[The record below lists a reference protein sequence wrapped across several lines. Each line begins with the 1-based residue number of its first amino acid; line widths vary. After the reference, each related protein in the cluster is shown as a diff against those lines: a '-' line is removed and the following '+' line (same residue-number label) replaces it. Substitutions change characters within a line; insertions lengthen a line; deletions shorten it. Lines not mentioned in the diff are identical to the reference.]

1 MTSKIRLAFAGVDHP
16 HGWLYRESLKRMPEV
31 EVVAFLARSR
41 ADVKTLQAPFT
52 SRPVYT
58 SISQLLAAE
67 DFDGV
72 LVMLPNDEEPQACM
86 AFAEAGKHILAEKPI
101 THTAQELT
109 PLVDLVDRTGI
120 KVEVGYPWRFHPI
133 SCDVQRLLREGVVG
147 PLRAVDATMWVSVVG
162 AKDMPHRDPRHYL
175 FQRGVSGGGFF
186 NWLFVHWIDLLFFFL
201 NDEVTSVTAL
211 VDNDVDQPIDVE
223 VGGVAALTFTQGALA
238 SLRGGYYL
246 PEGKE
251 STFNLYGRTGCI
263 HWTPQSE
270 SMLHVFSTSP
280 QWQIA
285 PHRQVRYQIYEE
297 GGYGGSYGL
306 AMLRD
311 WLAAIRE
318 DRPTVNSLPTAV
330 RILQVV
336 DAIYA
341 SAQSGKRL
349 SVRI

>member
-31 EVVAFLARSR
+31 EVVAFYARSR
-41 ADVKTLQAPFT
+41 EDVKTLQAPFT

-72 LVMLPNDEEPQACM
+72 LVMLPNDEESQACM

-101 THTAQELT
+101 ARTAQELK

-133 SCDVQRLLREGVVG
+133 SRDVQRLLRDGAVG
-147 PLRAVDATMWVSVVG
+147 SLRAVDATMWVSVVG
-162 AKDMPHRDPRHYL
+162 AKDIPHRDPRHYL

-201 NDEVTSVTAL
+201 DEEVTSVTAL
-211 VDNDVDQPIDVE
+211 VDNDVDLPIDVE

-251 STFNLYGRTGCI
+251 STFNLYGSEGWIRWNPQGEPEI
-263 HWTPQSE
+263 HAFT
-270 SMLHVFSTSP
+270 TSSR
-280 QWQIA
+280 WQIA
-285 PHRQVRYQIYEE
+285 PERKIRYSVIEE
-297 GGYGGSYGL
+297 GGYGGRYGI

-311 WLAAIRE
+311 WIESIRE
-318 DRPTVNSLPTAV
+318 DRSPVNSLNNAL
-330 RILQVV
+330 RALQVV
-336 DAIYA
+336 DAIYNSSQA
-341 SAQSGKRL
+341 GRQL
-349 SVRI
+349 TVRI